1 VPDPLNLLATKDVT
15 SMINPS
21 KLKTL
26 VDSQA
31 SPPSAASMGMAP
43 GGDEGL
49 DDELADDMG
58 DEGDDDGGDPVA
70 KGEAM
75 LTEWGEFGATLKESA
90 DMIHDTAM
98 EVGSELL
105 MKVVSDDAKDE
116 VIKAVDRMPDDIQQ
130 GLAKYV
136 GKLDDA
142 GLDALTAALAAGL
155 GEEADGAM
163 VKSFLKVAGE
173 YAAAEIEVEEEEE
186 PEEEEEEEEEPE
198 EAPADEETP
207 PDDEA
212 PPVA

>member
-1 VPDPLNLLATKDVT
+1 
-15 SMINPS
+15 MINPS

-31 SPPSAASMGMAP
+31 SAPSAASMGMAP

-58 DEGDDDGGDPVA
+58 DMDDGDDGGDPVA
-70 KGEAM
+70 KGEAL

-136 GKLDDA
+136 GKLDEA

-186 PEEEEEEEEEPE
+186 PEEEDEEEVEED
-198 EAPADEETP
+198 PAAETP
-207 PDDEA
+207 PDDDEA
-212 PPVA
+212 PPAPPAA